1 MNEGIRSFSEGVS
14 RGLSISCC
22 WLLMLPSGEW
32 MVNFLE
38 LCSPR
43 SQEKIEKQHP
53 RIYIYVI
60 YIYILIYCIVVDW
73 CKLCDYHFGV
83 AILSWWSFRCQDLE
97 SERCRNEKPQKDAE
111 KSHPTKKK
119 NNTYTLWY
127 TNITMENHHF
137 QWVNPL
143 FLWPFSIALCLFTRG

>member
-1 MNEGIRSFSEGVS
+1 MINYELWWLTTVTMIVVYQWANYGSLWWTGYDLWLRMNDELNLSMTPSPVQVKKHPQKQPQKPRWKINVPKIWNQSLPNPWFLAVSNMNEGIRSFSEGVS

-53 RIYIYVI
+53 RIYICNI
-60 YIYILIYCIVVDW
+60 YIYTYWFIV
-73 CKLCDYHFGV
+73 
-83 AILSWWSFRCQDLE
+83 
-97 SERCRNEKPQKDAE
+97 
-111 KSHPTKKK
+111 
-119 NNTYTLWY
+119 
-127 TNITMENHHF
+127 
-137 QWVNPL
+137 
-143 FLWPFSIALCLFTRG
+143 